1 MEPCVNLLE
10 CIDKGLKEKVDRIK
24 IAVAYV
30 KLSGVEKFSSLLKNV
45 SECTIVTSLD
55 FGITELEGIKKLKE
69 LGCSVYLYNN
79 RKEFHPK
86 VYLFESESQKFAIV
100 GSSNLSEGALTG
112 KNVEFNLMIS
122 EKNLV
127 DYVDS
132 FINSLISESIQVDDN
147 ILSVLESGG
156 YNSIKRESYD
166 KSAWDILPKINE
178 NYYCEK
184 FEELCKT
191 IQESKK
197 RSELK
202 KQKFNIHKMAL
213 YKLICDL
220 SSYGLNVNLN
230 EDKTRG
236 NAHAIIKAGNEV
248 KVIVQGMVLDNQSAI
263 LRELDGFDY
272 FVILRITNCETSEY
286 YILNKNEMDKLIRE
300 NKITYNEN
308 FKYMISPKIYEK
320 YESALDEF
328 VRIIFES
335 Q

>member
-1 MEPCVNLLE
+1 MRREAQSVGHQILSAGNTA
-10 CIDKGLKEKVDRIK
+10 LK
-24 IAVAYV
+24 AY
-30 KLSGVEKFSSLLKNV
+30 LDMVE
-45 SECTIVTSLD
+45 
-55 FGITELEGIKKLKE
+55 
-69 LGCSVYLYNN
+69 
-79 RKEFHPK
+79 
-86 VYLFESESQKFAIV
+86 
-100 GSSNLSEGALTG
+100 
-112 KNVEFNLMIS
+112 
-122 EKNLV
+122 
-127 DYVDS
+127 S
-132 FINSLISESIQVDDN
+132 FINNLISESILVDDN
-147 ILSVLESGG
+147 ILSALESGG
-156 YNSIKRESYD
+156 YNNIKRESYNNT
-166 KSAWDILPKINE
+166 AWDILPKINK
-178 NYYCEK
+178 NYYCENFK
-184 FEELCKT
+184 ELCKT

-248 KVIVQGMVLDNQSAI
+248 KVIVQGMVLDNLAAI

-272 FVILRITNCETSEY
+272 FIILRITNCETSEY
-286 YILNKNEMDKLIRE
+286 FILNKNEIDKLIRE

-308 FKYMISPKIYEK
+308 INAYMISPKIYEK
-320 YESALDEF
+320 YRSALDEF

>member
-1 MEPCVNLLE
+1 
-10 CIDKGLKEKVDRIK
+10 
-24 IAVAYV
+24 
-30 KLSGVEKFSSLLKNV
+30 
-45 SECTIVTSLD
+45 
-55 FGITELEGIKKLKE
+55 
-69 LGCSVYLYNN
+69 
-79 RKEFHPK
+79 
-86 VYLFESESQKFAIV
+86 
-100 GSSNLSEGALTG
+100 
-112 KNVEFNLMIS
+112 MIS

-127 DYVDS
+127 DYVES
-132 FINSLISESIQVDDN
+132 FINNLISESILVDDN
-147 ILSVLESGG
+147 ILSILESGG
-156 YNSIKRESYD
+156 YNNIKRESYNNT
-166 KSAWDILPKINE
+166 AWDILPKINKIVQRYVPCVLDMDILPKINK
-178 NYYCEK
+178 NYYCGK

-197 RSELK
+197 RRELK
-202 KQKFNIHKMAL
+202 KQKINIHKMAL

-236 NAHAIIKAGNEV
+236 NAHAIIKASNEV
-248 KVIVQGMVLDNQSAI
+248 KVIVQGMVPDNLVAI

-272 FVILRITNCETSEY
+272 FIILRITNCETPEY
-286 YILNKNEMDKLIRE
+286 YILNKNEIDKLIRE

-320 YESALDEF
+320 YRSALNEF